1 MADINTLLGQF
12 TGMSYSDIQKNLA
25 LQSLQFVVQ
34 QQNSQAQAALLASQ
48 QAQVDANQSLV
59 VQYLQAQDAILAQED
74 YIKYTRDIQNF
85 ENEQLDRQ
93 YISTI
98 NNIFA
103 QQKAADVN
111 LETGDKVAAARMGTA
126 LSGAAASGIVAGEGS
141 SRDVVN
147 QIQFETQ
154 KDTMNS
160 YKDSYNRIFQG
171 QEKALEITLQK
182 AFSNWTTEEQ
192 IQFSI
197 KQLENSVGNI

>member
-171 QEKALEITLQK
+171 QEQALEITLQK